1 MAKAAI
7 VVATA
12 ILALFASVAPAPAV
26 AIFSSASGDGTG
38 NTLACTIN
46 TLCTT
51 GAVVNVDPTPT
62 PPWIA
67 PVTGGRQWVSYD
79 NTGGTVSGPEQ
90 AAGLG
95 VGQETVSF
103 IYTIAA
109 DALPRILNLS
119 IWADDTARVSLDGVA
134 LINPTLDPAGYPA
147 CSSIAI
153 GCSAG
158 TEGTLAGILLAAGAS
173 HTLTFDVF
181 QMGNTGTPF
190 GLSFEGDLAAVPE
203 PATIL
208 LLGSA
213 LAAAGMASRRRLQKR
228 GE

>member
-1 MAKAAI
+1 MTKAAI

-38 NTLACTIN
+38 NSLACVVN
-46 TLCTT
+46 PLCTT
-51 GAVVNVDPTPT
+51 GALVNVDPRPT
-62 PPWIA
+62 PPWID

-79 NTGGTVSGPEQ
+79 NTGGNVAGPAN

-95 VGQETVSF
+95 AGQQNVSF
-103 IYTIAA
+103 TYTILS
-109 DALPRILNLS
+109 DPLPRILNLS
-119 IWADDTARVSLDGVA
+119 IWADDTARVSVDGVA
-134 LINPTLDPAGYPA
+134 LIDPVLDPGGYTA
-147 CSSIAI
+147 CSSVAI
-153 GCSAG
+153 GCSSG
-158 TEGTLAGILLAAGAS
+158 TEGTLAGILLAANVQ
-173 HTLTFDVF
+173 HTITFDVF
-181 QMGNTGTPF
+181 QMGGEGTPF

-213 LAAAGMASRRRLQKR
+213 LAAAGVASRRRLQKR